1 MMKGMVFAER
11 YKLEEFIGQGGMS
24 LVYRAVDIRTGHSVA
39 VKILKSEYNSDK
51 EFLERFQREAQAA
64 SLMSHHNIVNLLDV
78 GVEGEFR
85 YLVLEYVSGNTLKD
99 IIRQRGRLNSATA
112 IQVTVRI
119 LSALQH
125 AHDNG
130 IIHRDIKPQNVLI
143 HSDGHV
149 KVADFGIARMTNAF
163 TISKGDTVVGSVHYS
178 SPEQATGSVV
188 EATSDIYS
196 TGVVLYEMLTGRVP
210 FVGDTP
216 VAVAMQHIND
226 APPQVIELAPETPP
240 AVIAVLMKALAKSPA
255 DRYQTARDMADALL
269 KAKEGIMDPSAAN
282 AAAQL
287 YAPPQPQQEQ
297 PKVKPRQQTQ
307 TMGKKRLS
315 RKQRKTIVATCAM
328 LAIVVAM
335 LVVGT
340 INVYRSVLSST
351 SAPDVIGLTREEA
364 AAYAKRNGLNLQEKE
379 LSHATIPSGSV
390 IDQLPEPD
398 TQMRKGDSL
407 LITVSTGPQSYVLP
421 NAVGSTYEEATVA
434 LQNMGFTV
442 VVIRTSSQ
450 EPVGKVLAQNPEA
463 GGSYAAGQS
472 VELTIS
478 GGSTM
483 VPDASGKTLE
493 EATAMLLEN
502 SLTVAT
508 PQYREVLDKKQV
520 GTVISQEPAAGTLV
534 VIDAPVTLTIAK
546 AAKPYRGELYVE
558 LPRSDRDRE
567 LLVMLVENGNEVEQ
581 YRVVHSPS
589 ETSVVVIP
597 VASDYSGTMMCRIY
611 LDNIL
616 YTEMEATL
624 Q

>member
-99 IIRQRGRLNSATA
+99 VIRQRGRLEADKA
-112 IQVTVRI
+112 IQITVRI

-143 HSDGHV
+143 YSSGHV
-149 KVADFGIARMTNAF
+149 KVSDFGIARMTNAF
-163 TISKGDTVVGSVHYS
+163 TISKGDTVLGSVHYS

-188 EATSDIYS
+188 EAPSDIYS

-226 APPQVIELAPETPP
+226 APPQVKELAPETPP
-240 AVIAVLMKALAKSPA
+240 AVIAVLMKALAKSPK
-255 DRYQTARDMADALL
+255 DRYQSAREMAEALQN
-269 KAKEGIMDPSAAN
+269 AKDGIVDPAAV
-282 AAAQL
+282 AAVTQL
-287 YAPPQPQQEQ
+287 YAYPQPQQEPQ
-297 PKVKPRQQTQ
+297 PVKSRPQQS
-307 TMGKKRLS
+307 MGKKRLS

-335 LVVGT
+335 LVIGT
-340 INVYRSVLSST
+340 INVYRSVLNST
-351 SAPDVIGLTREEA
+351 NAPDVIGLTREEA

-379 LSHATIPSGSV
+379 MSHATIPAGNI
-390 IDQLPEPD
+390 IDQLPDPE
-398 TQMRKGDSL
+398 TKMTKGDSL
-407 LITVSTGPQSYVLP
+407 LITVSTGPQSYVMP
-421 NAVGSTYEEATVA
+421 NTVGSAYEDATVT

-442 VVIRTSSQ
+442 VVIRTSSS
-450 EPVGKVLAQNPEA
+450 EPLGKVLAQSPDA

-483 VPDASGKTLE
+483 VPDTSGKTLE
-493 EATAMLLEN
+493 EATQLLAEN
-502 SLTVAT
+502 SLTTTA
-508 PQYREVLDKKQV
+508 PQYREVMDESQV
-520 GTVISQEPAAGTLV
+520 GKVISQEPVAGTLV
-534 VIDAPVTLTIAK
+534 VLDAPVTLTIAK
-546 AAKPYRGELYVE
+546 AAKLYRSELFVE
-558 LPRSDRDRE
+558 LPRSDRERE

-581 YRVVHSPS
+581 YRAVHGAG
-589 ETSVVVIP
+589 EAGVVIIP
-597 VASDYSGTMMCRIY
+597 IASDYSGAMMCRIY
-611 LDNIL
+611 LDSIL
-616 YTEMEATL
+616 YTEMETTL